1 MRKELLLLTFLVMG
15 FFTMSWANDNVKIFS
30 PKDFQIGIQKDS
42 TAVILDVR
50 RSSEFAEGHING
62 AINIDWLDTEKFKEK
77 TKQLD
82 TSKTYFIYC
91 RSGKRSNA
99 AAREMAKSGFKVFD
113 LQGGILLW
121 KQQGFKVVK

>member
-1 MRKELLLLTFLVMG
+1 MG

-30 PKDFQIGIQKDS
+30 PKDFQGALQKD
-42 TAVILDVR
+42 TVAVVIDVR
-50 RSSEFAEGHING
+50 RPSEYAEGHING
-62 AINIDWLDTEKFKEK
+62 AINIDWLDTENFKEK

-82 TSKTYFIYC
+82 TNNTYFIYC

-99 AAREMAKSGFKVFD
+99 AAREMAKRGFKVFD

-121 KQQGFKVVK
+121 KQQGFEVVK